1 MKKLVLIILSI
12 SMVLSLVACNSAT
25 PDEEQKDSITT
36 TASKVYQGFGIAN
49 LHRIGP
55 GKDDLDTPVYSI
67 NQVFANV
74 LFDEEGKILDILVDQ
89 LEVATPNYDGEGMP
103 HFSGFPGQGGYNY
116 DEDHDGKID
125 GRTEDSEDNFIA
137 EVTSWKTK
145 RDRGDSYV
153 LGSGTWSE
161 QMDKYQELFVG
172 KTVNE
177 VVKWFGK
184 YTSDINGRPLREGE
198 GAEFE
203 QRKYDSLTDEEKAM
217 LADVVSG
224 ATMSLNDSHGDIIQ
238 AIKASFEKSVD
249 INIEIK

>member
-55 GKDDLDTPVYSI
+55 GKDDTDTPVYSI
-67 NQVFANV
+67 NQVFANT
-74 LFDEEGKILDILVDQ
+74 LFDEKGKIVAIYIDQ
-89 LEVATPNYDGEGMP
+89 LEVATPNYDGEDMP

-153 LGSGTWSE
+153 LGLGTWSE
-161 QMDKYQELFVG
+161 QMDKFQEIFVG
-172 KTVNE
+172 KTVEE
-177 VVKWFGK
+177 VEEWFNR
-184 YTSDINGRPLREGE
+184 YTSDINGRPLKEGSDKPE
-198 GAEFE
+198 DKE
-203 QRKYDSLTDEEKAM
+203 KYDSLTDEEKAM